1 MALEVLKPTEEELSD
16 KAVSQFYE
24 AFYSCIENAKSPLGD
39 FLFNELQQGEKTIY
53 NKTVRETKIFDG
65 NFLDVVIGAYPSLL
79 KICRDPKKTLA
90 YMQEVVAMEKAKKV
104 DSESIR
110 HLASHTQY
118 IRDINEQNEVIPSKI
133 LSTYAEDNI
142 GIYENRF
149 IKSLI
154 NRVIVFLDT
163 RLKLMDE
170 NLESIS
176 ADEIRYKNNI
186 KLSHRKIDLEMNIK
200 ISNEILDE
208 TQKARELFD
217 KTKNALDKYRAL
229 KGTGLYQAVAKLKDV
244 VPPIMKTNIILHNPD
259 FKIAYN
265 LWLYIDRTTEVGY
278 NVQSDEKT
286 NDDDDVILNDFN
298 HIGVFLINDLM
309 HQRGIQSL
317 EAFEGEKNVR
327 ELKHDDIT
335 KYELEPKD
343 IKLSHQEISEYLLSR
358 ISEIFEEKYK
368 ESLSQGLSYEMSVK
382 RVFREMI
389 DVLNRIYPNLFGVNT
404 EDMKKTPELLEIL
417 KRKQRVMK
425 LIREQKQIDLN
436 KMDRET
442 QTLDT
447 NIKNL
452 EDYLKRQEERQKERE
467 RKEAIRLE
475 KLRLQEEKRKARE
488 EKRKEAERLKAEK
501 ERIKAEQERLKEEE
515 RLKKEEEERLKKEEE
530 ERLKKEAEKRTEE
543 QKEELLVEPSLLDEK
558 TKETSKPDDEYAK
571 LKSRKSQTTIKN
583 KYLEDLD
590 EDVVLRY
597 SEDEL
602 VENNRENFA
611 YDEDIDNDVI
621 IRFDENEVIEN
632 ILVKE
637 QAAKKAKALARSN
650 IKDSK
655 GISKDKTKKVPKG
668 RKSIYIDDVKRG
680 HKPLRKNRVN
690 KHAH

>member
-142 GIYENRF
+142 VIYENRF

-317 EAFEGEKNVR
+317 EAFDGEKNVR

-530 ERLKKEAEKRTEE
+530 KRTEE
-543 QKEELLVEPSLLDEK
+543 QKEELPVEPSLLDEK

-690 KHAH
+690 KHAR

>member
-229 KGTGLYQAVAKLKDV
+229 KGTGLYQAVAKFKDV

-317 EAFEGEKNVR
+317 EAFDGEKNVR

-501 ERIKAEQERLKEEE
+501 ERIKAEQERLKEEKE
-515 RLKKEEEERLKKEEE
+515 RIKKEE
-530 ERLKKEAEKRTEE
+530 EKRTEE

-690 KHAH
+690 KHAR

>member
-53 NKTVRETKIFDG
+53 NKTVHETKIFDG

-317 EAFEGEKNVR
+317 EAFDGEKNVR

-530 ERLKKEAEKRTEE
+530 KRTEE

-680 HKPLRKNRVN
+680 HKPLGKNRVN
-690 KHAH
+690 KHAR

>member
-79 KICRDPKKTLA
+79 KICRDPKKILA

-317 EAFEGEKNVR
+317 EAFDGEKNVR

-530 ERLKKEAEKRTEE
+530 KRTEE
-543 QKEELLVEPSLLDEK
+543 QKEELPVEPSLLDEK

-690 KHAH
+690 KHAR

>member
-186 KLSHRKIDLEMNIK
+186 KLSHSKIDLEMNIK

-229 KGTGLYQAVAKLKDV
+229 KGTGLYQAVAKFKDV

-317 EAFEGEKNVR
+317 EAFDGEKNVR

-467 RKEAIRLE
+467 RKETIRLE

-515 RLKKEEEERLKKEEE
+515 RLKKEEEERLKKEE
-530 ERLKKEAEKRTEE
+530 EKRTEE

-690 KHAH
+690 KHAR

>member
-358 ISEIFEEKYK
+358 ISEMFEEKYK

-447 NIKNL
+447 NIKSL

-488 EKRKEAERLKAEK
+488 EKRKEAEKLKAEK
-501 ERIKAEQERLKEEE
+501 ERVKAEQERLKEEE
-515 RLKKEEEERLKKEEE
+515 RLKKEEEEKLREEARLKEEE
-530 ERLKKEAEKRTEE
+530 KRSEE
-543 QKEELLVEPSLLDEK
+543 QKEELLVETPLLDEK
-558 TKETSKPDDEYAK
+558 TEETSKLDDEYAK
-571 LKSRKSQTTIKN
+571 LKSRKSRTTIKN

-602 VENNRENFA
+602 VENNRGNFA

-690 KHAH
+690 KHAR

>member
-309 HQRGIQSL
+309 HQRGIRSL
-317 EAFEGEKNVR
+317 EAFDGEKNVR

-530 ERLKKEAEKRTEE
+530 KRTEE

-637 QAAKKAKALARSN
+637 QAAKKAKVLARSN

-690 KHAH
+690 KHAR

>member
-79 KICRDPKKTLA
+79 KICRDSKKTLA

-229 KGTGLYQAVAKLKDV
+229 KGTGLYQAVAKFKDV

-317 EAFEGEKNVR
+317 EAFDGEKNVR

-530 ERLKKEAEKRTEE
+530 KRTEE

-690 KHAH
+690 KHAR

>member
-229 KGTGLYQAVAKLKDV
+229 KGTGLYQAVAKFKDV

-309 HQRGIQSL
+309 HQRGIRSL
-317 EAFEGEKNVR
+317 EAFDGEKNVR

-530 ERLKKEAEKRTEE
+530 KRTEE

-690 KHAH
+690 KHAR

>member
-317 EAFEGEKNVR
+317 EAFDGEKNVR

-515 RLKKEEEERLKKEEE
+515 RLKKEEEERLKKEE
-530 ERLKKEAEKRTEE
+530 KRTEE

-690 KHAH
+690 KHAR

>member
-317 EAFEGEKNVR
+317 EAFDGEKNVR

-530 ERLKKEAEKRTEE
+530 KRTEE
-543 QKEELLVEPSLLDEK
+543 QKEELPVEPSLLDEK

-680 HKPLRKNRVN
+680 HKPLKKNRVN
-690 KHAH
+690 KHAR

>member
-452 EDYLKRQEERQKERE
+452 EDYLKRQAERQKERE

-501 ERIKAEQERLKEEE
+501 ERIKAEQERLK
-515 RLKKEEEERLKKEEE
+515 EEERLKKEEE

>member
-186 KLSHRKIDLEMNIK
+186 KLLHRKIDLEMNIK

-229 KGTGLYQAVAKLKDV
+229 KGTGLYQAVAKFKDV

-317 EAFEGEKNVR
+317 EAFDGEKNVR

-530 ERLKKEAEKRTEE
+530 KRTEE

-690 KHAH
+690 KHAR

>member
-317 EAFEGEKNVR
+317 EAFDGEKNVR

-343 IKLSHQEISEYLLSR
+343 IKLSRQEISEYLLSR

-530 ERLKKEAEKRTEE
+530 KRTEE

-690 KHAH
+690 KHAR

>member
-79 KICRDPKKTLA
+79 KICCDPKKTLA

-317 EAFEGEKNVR
+317 EAFDGEKNVR

-515 RLKKEEEERLKKEEE
+515 RLKKEEEERLKKE
-530 ERLKKEAEKRTEE
+530 AEKRTEE

-690 KHAH
+690 KHAR

>member
-24 AFYSCIENAKSPLGD
+24 AFYSRIENAKSPLGD

-309 HQRGIQSL
+309 HQRGIRSL
-317 EAFEGEKNVR
+317 EAFDGEKNVR

-475 KLRLQEEKRKARE
+475 KLLLQEEKRKARE

-530 ERLKKEAEKRTEE
+530 KRTEE
-543 QKEELLVEPSLLDEK
+543 QKEELPVEPSLLDEK

-690 KHAH
+690 KHAR

>member
-118 IRDINEQNEVIPSKI
+118 IRDINAQNEVIPSKI

-229 KGTGLYQAVAKLKDV
+229 KGTGLYQAVVKLKDV

-317 EAFEGEKNVR
+317 EAFDGEKNVR

-343 IKLSHQEISEYLLSR
+343 IKLSHQEVSEYLLSR

-530 ERLKKEAEKRTEE
+530 KRTEE
-543 QKEELLVEPSLLDEK
+543 QKEELPVEPSLLDEK

-571 LKSRKSQTTIKN
+571 FKSRKSQTTIKN

-690 KHAH
+690 KHAR

>member
-79 KICRDPKKTLA
+79 KICRDSKKTLA

-317 EAFEGEKNVR
+317 EAFDGEKNVR

-530 ERLKKEAEKRTEE
+530 KRTEE

-690 KHAH
+690 KHAR

>member
-317 EAFEGEKNVR
+317 EAFDGEKNVR

-467 RKEAIRLE
+467 RKEAFLLE

-501 ERIKAEQERLKEEE
+501 ERIKAEQERLK
-515 RLKKEEEERLKKEEE
+515 EEERLKKEEE

-690 KHAH
+690 KHAR

>member
-16 KAVSQFYE
+16 KAVSQFYQ
-24 AFYSCIENAKSPLGD
+24 AFYSCFENAKSPLGD

-53 NKTVRETKIFDG
+53 NKTVHETKIFDG
-65 NFLDVVIGAYPSLL
+65 SFLDVIIGAYPSLL

-133 LSTYAEDNI
+133 LSTYAEDNL

-217 KTKNALDKYRAL
+217 KTKDALDKYRAL

-265 LWLYIDRTTEVGY
+265 LWLFIDRTTEVGY

-298 HIGVFLINDLM
+298 HLGTFLINNLM
-309 HQRGIQSL
+309 YQRGLNSL
-317 EAFEGEKNVR
+317 EVFDGEKNVR
-327 ELKHDDIT
+327 ELHHDDNT

-358 ISEIFEEKYK
+358 ISEIFEEKYQ
-368 ESLSQGLSYEMSVK
+368 EALTQGLSYEMSVK

-404 EDMKKTPELLEIL
+404 EDMKKTPELLETL

-436 KMDRET
+436 KMDREA

-452 EDYLKRQEERQKERE
+452 EAYLKRQEERRKERE

-488 EKRKEAERLKAEK
+488 EKRKEAERIKAEK
-501 ERIKAEQERLKEEE
+501 ERIKAEQERIKEEE
-515 RLKKEEEERLKKEEE
+515 RLKKEEEEKLREEARLKEEE
-530 ERLKKEAEKRTEE
+530 EKRLQEE
-543 QKEELLVEPSLLDEK
+543 
-558 TKETSKPDDEYAK
+558 KETNERSLEIQKSDEISKTDDETAK
-571 LKSRKSQTTIKN
+571 LKSKKPKLVLKN

-602 VENNRENFA
+602 VENNRDNFA

-621 IRFDENEVIEN
+621 IRFDENEVVEN
-632 ILVKE
+632 KLE
-637 QAAKKAKALARSN
+637 RGQATKKAKALARSN

-655 GISKDKTKKVPKG
+655 GISKNKTKKIPKG
-668 RKSIYIDDVKRG
+668 RKAIYIDDVKRG

-690 KHAH
+690 KHAR

>member
-317 EAFEGEKNVR
+317 EAFDGEKNVR

-404 EDMKKTPELLEIL
+404 EDMKKTPELLEML

-501 ERIKAEQERLKEEE
+501 ERIKAEQERLNEEE
-515 RLKKEEEERLKKEEE
+515 RLKKEEEERLKKEE
-530 ERLKKEAEKRTEE
+530 EKRTEE

-690 KHAH
+690 KHAR

>member
-317 EAFEGEKNVR
+317 EAFDGEKNVR

-404 EDMKKTPELLEIL
+404 EDMKKTHELLEIL

-515 RLKKEEEERLKKEEE
+515 RLKKEE
-530 ERLKKEAEKRTEE
+530 EKRTEE

-690 KHAH
+690 KHAR

>member
-65 NFLDVVIGAYPSLL
+65 NFLDIVIGAYPSLL

-229 KGTGLYQAVAKLKDV
+229 KGTGLYQAVAKFKDV

-317 EAFEGEKNVR
+317 EAFDGEKNVR

-530 ERLKKEAEKRTEE
+530 KRTEE

-571 LKSRKSQTTIKN
+571 LKSRKSQATIKN

-690 KHAH
+690 KHAR

>member
-176 ADEIRYKNNI
+176 SDEIRYKNNI

-229 KGTGLYQAVAKLKDV
+229 KGTGLYQAVAKFKDV

-317 EAFEGEKNVR
+317 EAFDGEKNVR

-530 ERLKKEAEKRTEE
+530 KRTEE
-543 QKEELLVEPSLLDEK
+543 QKEELPVEPSLLDEK

-690 KHAH
+690 KHAR

>member
-104 DSESIR
+104 DSETIR

-515 RLKKEEEERLKKEEE
+515 RLKKEEEERLKKE
-530 ERLKKEAEKRTEE
+530 AEKRTEE

>member
-118 IRDINEQNEVIPSKI
+118 IRDINAQNEVIPSKI

-309 HQRGIQSL
+309 HQRGIRSL
-317 EAFEGEKNVR
+317 EAFDGEKNVR

-501 ERIKAEQERLKEEE
+501 ERIKAEQERLKEAE

-530 ERLKKEAEKRTEE
+530 KRTEE
-543 QKEELLVEPSLLDEK
+543 QKEELPVEPSLLDEK

-690 KHAH
+690 KHAR

>member
-309 HQRGIQSL
+309 HQRGIRSL
-317 EAFEGEKNVR
+317 EAFDGEKNVR

-442 QTLDT
+442 QTLDI

-530 ERLKKEAEKRTEE
+530 KRTEE
-543 QKEELLVEPSLLDEK
+543 QKEELPVEPSLLDEK

>member
-208 TQKARELFD
+208 MQKARELFD

-309 HQRGIQSL
+309 HQRGIRSL
-317 EAFEGEKNVR
+317 EAFDGEKNVR

-515 RLKKEEEERLKKEEE
+515 RLKKEEEERLKKE
-530 ERLKKEAEKRTEE
+530 AEKRTEE
-543 QKEELLVEPSLLDEK
+543 QKEELPVEPSLLDEK

-690 KHAH
+690 KHAR

>member
-163 RLKLMDE
+163 RLELMDE

-229 KGTGLYQAVAKLKDV
+229 KGTGLYQAVAKFKDV

-317 EAFEGEKNVR
+317 EAFDGEKNVR

-417 KRKQRVMK
+417 KRKQRFMK

-452 EDYLKRQEERQKERE
+452 EDYLKRQAERQKERE
-467 RKEAIRLE
+467 RKEALRLE

-515 RLKKEEEERLKKEEE
+515 RLKKEEEERLKKE
-530 ERLKKEAEKRTEE
+530 AEKRTEE

-558 TKETSKPDDEYAK
+558 TKETSKPYDEYAK

-690 KHAH
+690 KHAR

>member
-65 NFLDVVIGAYPSLL
+65 NFLNVVIGAYPSLL

-358 ISEIFEEKYK
+358 ISEMFEEKYK
-368 ESLSQGLSYEMSVK
+368 ESLAQGLSYEMSVK

-404 EDMKKTPELLEIL
+404 EDMKKTPELLEML

-515 RLKKEEEERLKKEEE
+515 RLKKEEEERLKKEE
-530 ERLKKEAEKRTEE
+530 EKRTEE

-690 KHAH
+690 KHAR

>member
-317 EAFEGEKNVR
+317 EAFDGEKNVR

-404 EDMKKTPELLEIL
+404 EDMKKTPELLEML

-515 RLKKEEEERLKKEEE
+515 RLKKEEEERLKKEE
-530 ERLKKEAEKRTEE
+530 EKRTEE

>member
-217 KTKNALDKYRAL
+217 KTKNALDKYQAL

-244 VPPIMKTNIILHNPD
+244 VLPIMKTNIILHNPD

-515 RLKKEEEERLKKEEE
+515 RLKKEEEERLKKE
-530 ERLKKEAEKRTEE
+530 AEKRTEE

>member
-16 KAVSQFYE
+16 KAVSQFYK

-163 RLKLMDE
+163 RLKLMNE

-358 ISEIFEEKYK
+358 ISEMFEEKYK
-368 ESLSQGLSYEMSVK
+368 ESLAQGLSYEMSVK

-488 EKRKEAERLKAEK
+488 EKRKEAEKLKAEK
-501 ERIKAEQERLKEEE
+501 ERVKAEKERLKEEE
-515 RLKKEEEERLKKEEE
+515 RLKKEEEEKLKEEARLKEEE
-530 ERLKKEAEKRTEE
+530 KRIEE
-543 QKEELLVEPSLLDEK
+543 QKEELLVETPLLDEK
-558 TKETSKPDDEYAK
+558 TEETSKPDDEYAK
-571 LKSRKSQTTIKN
+571 LKSRKSRTTIKN

-602 VENNRENFA
+602 VENNRGNFA

-690 KHAH
+690 KHAR

>member
-404 EDMKKTPELLEIL
+404 ENMKKTPELLEIL

-452 EDYLKRQEERQKERE
+452 EDYLKRQAERQKERE

-501 ERIKAEQERLKEEE
+501 ERIKAEQERLK
-515 RLKKEEEERLKKEEE
+515 EEERLKKEEE

>member
-118 IRDINEQNEVIPSKI
+118 IRDINAQNEVIPSKI

-317 EAFEGEKNVR
+317 EAFDGEKNVR

-530 ERLKKEAEKRTEE
+530 KRTEE
-543 QKEELLVEPSLLDEK
+543 QKEELPVEPSLLDEK

-690 KHAH
+690 KHAR

>member
-1 MALEVLKPTEEELSD
+1 MTLEVLKPTEEELSD

-229 KGTGLYQAVAKLKDV
+229 KGTGLYQAVAKFKDV

-265 LWLYIDRTTEVGY
+265 LCLYIDRTTEVGY

-317 EAFEGEKNVR
+317 EAFDGEKNVR

-530 ERLKKEAEKRTEE
+530 KRTEE
-543 QKEELLVEPSLLDEK
+543 QKEELLVEPFLLDEK

-690 KHAH
+690 KHAR

>member
-317 EAFEGEKNVR
+317 EAFDGEKNVR

-343 IKLSHQEISEYLLSR
+343 IKLSHQEISEYLLGR

-501 ERIKAEQERLKEEE
+501 ERIKAEQERLK
-515 RLKKEEEERLKKEEE
+515 EEERLKKEEE

-690 KHAH
+690 KHAR

>member
-317 EAFEGEKNVR
+317 EAFDGEKNVR

-404 EDMKKTPELLEIL
+404 EDMKKTPELLEML

-530 ERLKKEAEKRTEE
+530 KRTEE
-543 QKEELLVEPSLLDEK
+543 QKEELPVEPSLLDEK

-571 LKSRKSQTTIKN
+571 FKSRKSQTTIKN

-655 GISKDKTKKVPKG
+655 GTSKDKTKKVPKG

-690 KHAH
+690 KHAR

>member
-90 YMQEVVAMEKAKKV
+90 YMQEVVAMDKAKKV

-163 RLKLMDE
+163 RLELMDE

-475 KLRLQEEKRKARE
+475 KLRLQAEKRKARE
-488 EKRKEAERLKAEK
+488 EKRKEAERLK
-501 ERIKAEQERLKEEE
+501 
-515 RLKKEEEERLKKEEE
+515 EEERLKKEEE